1 MDGYIGDWLNLLFRW
16 LHLITG
22 AAWIGTS
29 FYFNWLNQNI
39 RPPEQAD
46 GETAGELF
54 AVHGGHFYHV
64 RKIAG
69 APAVLPKTLHWFK
82 YEAYFTWVTGVSLLA
97 VVYYLNAKVYLID
110 ASIMAL
116 TPIQAIGISIGFLV
130 GGWVIYDQLCK
141 SPLSKSP
148 TAFATVGFALMV
160 GATYALCSIFSAR
173 AAYIHVGAM
182 VGTMM
187 AANVFFV
194 IIPNQRTMVDAM
206 IRGEEPDTSL
216 GDAGALR
223 SFHNNYF
230 TLPVLFIM
238 ISNHFP
244 MTYGHTFNW
253 AVLAALSLIGAG
265 ARHYFNLKHKGQH
278 KVWILPVAAV
288 AMMALAFVS
297 RPNSTPPEVA
307 DAGAPAVVYADI
319 EPIISERCLPCHAA
333 QPTFE
338 GIDSAPQGVMYD
350 DPKQVQAVAQKIKT
364 MAIDSQTMPPGNIT
378 QITDDE
384 RLKLAAWIAGG
395 AKLK

>member
-1 MDGYIGDWLNLLFRW
+1 MEAYIGDWLNLLFRW

-29 FYFNWLNQNI
+29 FYFNWLNHNI
-39 RPPEQAD
+39 RPPESPEP
-46 GETAGELF
+46 ETAGELF

-64 RKIAG
+64 RKIDG

-82 YEAYFTWVTGVSLLA
+82 YEAYFTWVTGVCLLA

-110 ASIMAL
+110 ASVMQL
-116 TPIQAIGISIGFLV
+116 TPLQAIAISLGFLV
-130 GGWVIYDQLCK
+130 GGWVVYDQLCK
-141 SPLSKSP
+141 SPL
-148 TAFATVGFALMV
+148 ARNQGLFAIVGFLLMV
-160 GATYALCSIFSAR
+160 GVSYALCSIFSAR

-194 IIPNQRTMVDAM
+194 IIPNQRLMVDAM
-206 IRGEEPDTSL
+206 IRGETPDTSL

-238 ISNHFP
+238 ISNHYP

-278 KVWILPVAAV
+278 KVWILPTAAV
-288 AMMALAFVS
+288 AMMALAFVM
-297 RPNSTPPEVA
+297 RPTTLVPAQATSNSI
-307 DAGAPAVVYADI
+307 VYADV
-319 EPIISERCLPCHAA
+319 EEIIAQRCATCHAEK
-333 QPTFE
+333 PTFE
-338 GIDSAPQGVMYD
+338 GMVAPPLGVVYD
-350 DPKQVQAVAQKIKT
+350 EPFQVQAMAQKIQT
-364 MAIDSQTMPPGNIT
+364 MVIDSQVMPPGNIT
-378 QITDDE
+378 MITEEE
-384 RLKLAAWIAGG
+384 RQLLALWIAGG
-395 AKLK
+395 AVIK

>member
-116 TPIQAIGISIGFLV
+116 TPLQAIGISLGFLV
-130 GGWVIYDQLCK
+130 GGWVVYDQLCK

-148 TAFATVGFALMV
+148 VAFATVG
-160 GATYALCSIFSAR
+160 
-173 AAYIHVGAM
+173 
-182 VGTMM
+182 
-187 AANVFFV
+187 
-194 IIPNQRTMVDAM
+194 
-206 IRGEEPDTSL
+206 
-216 GDAGALR
+216 
-223 SFHNNYF
+223 
-230 TLPVLFIM
+230 LP
-238 ISNHFP
+238 
-244 MTYGHTFNW
+244 
-253 AVLAALSLIGAG
+253 
-265 ARHYFNLKHKGQH
+265 
-278 KVWILPVAAV
+278 
-288 AMMALAFVS
+288 
-297 RPNSTPPEVA
+297 
-307 DAGAPAVVYADI
+307 
-319 EPIISERCLPCHAA
+319 
-333 QPTFE
+333 
-338 GIDSAPQGVMYD
+338 
-350 DPKQVQAVAQKIKT
+350 
-364 MAIDSQTMPPGNIT
+364 
-378 QITDDE
+378 
-384 RLKLAAWIAGG
+384 
-395 AKLK
+395 